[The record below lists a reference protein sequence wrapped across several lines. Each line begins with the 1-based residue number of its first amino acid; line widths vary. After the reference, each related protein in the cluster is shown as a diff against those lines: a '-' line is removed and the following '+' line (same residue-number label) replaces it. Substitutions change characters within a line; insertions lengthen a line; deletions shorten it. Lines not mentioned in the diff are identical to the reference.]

1 MRSAVLAVSVCAL
14 GVLML
19 MLSAAPSRAD
29 ARLTGMVVVKGTCQK
44 LIVAGEDR
52 SSECKG
58 ALLNTDY
65 DDQRT
70 GFYFTLLD
78 GSVVTFSNRGDLQ
91 EQPGP
96 DKFVTP
102 VDMMIIG
109 QSRKTINKVT
119 AKGQCRHG
127 NPFKGPDLIECT
139 ADSEIG
145 RFEGLFLS
153 NGEKPVMQTF

>member
-1 MRSAVLAVSVCAL
+1 MKSAVVALSVCAL
-14 GVLML
+14 GVLMI
-19 MLSAAPSRAD
+19 SAAPSLAD

-44 LIVAGEDR
+44 LIVAGKDR

-91 EQPGP
+91 EQPGL
-96 DKFVTP
+96 TSS
-102 VDMMIIG
+102 
-109 QSRKTINKVT
+109 SRRST
-119 AKGQCRHG
+119 
-127 NPFKGPDLIECT
+127 
-139 ADSEIG
+139 
-145 RFEGLFLS
+145 
-153 NGEKPVMQTF
+153 

>member
-14 GVLML
+14 GVLMI
-19 MLSAAPSRAD
+19 SAAPSRAD